1 MHEEDKVGAKGAID
15 EKFTAP
21 MTIRML
27 LAEEIL
33 LSSRYGVPDLL
44 VPRHLSG
51 IGNGSGQGY

>member
-44 VPRHLSG
+44 VPRYLSG
-51 IGNGSGQGY
+51 VGNGSGQGY